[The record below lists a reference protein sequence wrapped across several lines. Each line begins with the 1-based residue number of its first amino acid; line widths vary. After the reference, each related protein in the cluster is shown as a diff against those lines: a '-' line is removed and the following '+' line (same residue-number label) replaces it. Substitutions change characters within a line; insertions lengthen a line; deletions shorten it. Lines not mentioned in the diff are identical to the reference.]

1 MRLAT
6 SKWAVAALLSLGLA
20 LVESGAL
27 AQYSGYTGPIIPGGG
42 SFMPVPN
49 AGAAAPT
56 VPAPAPPPPGL
67 TNGAVGPGSTGS
79 IGGATPGSGNTGTNF
94 GGTSGGLGTEGSGAG
109 LYGAGGTTGATT
121 GGSAGR
127 PR

>member
-1 MRLAT
+1 MRLT
-6 SKWAVAALLSLGLA
+6 FQRSVVAALLSLALA
-20 LVESGAL
+20 CIEGGAL
-27 AQYSGYTGPIIPGGG
+27 AQYSGYTGPVIPGGG
-42 SFMPVPN
+42 TFLPAPN

-56 VPAPAPPPPGL
+56 QPPPAPPPPGL

-79 IGGATPGSGNTGTNF
+79 IGGETPGSGNSGTNF

-109 LYGAGGTTGATT
+109 PYGGGGMNGTTT